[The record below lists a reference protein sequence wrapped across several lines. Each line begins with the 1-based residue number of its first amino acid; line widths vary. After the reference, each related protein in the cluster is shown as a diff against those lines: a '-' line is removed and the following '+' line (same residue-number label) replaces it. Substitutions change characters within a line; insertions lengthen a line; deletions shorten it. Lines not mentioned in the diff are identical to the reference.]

1 MDKYSV
7 VIDNLI
13 NKYSNLR
20 EENVYSKNNLGDY
33 TYKYTLNSY
42 RELVRK
48 LIVKHKTLRIADAD
62 ADALYNTE
70 TENKNTDIINEID
83 NEVIDKYLLNKIL
96 TEYIPYIKNKIY
108 DIEKIP
114 LVEQK
119 TPEWFKLREMMI
131 SASDSGYFLKKC
143 GIAKAVDS
151 LKIKLGLKQYVSSSA
166 PPQPLLHG
174 NTYEDVARAI
184 YE

>member
-48 LIVKHKTLRIADAD
+48 LIAKHKTLRIADAD
-62 ADALYNTE
+62 SLYNTE
-70 TENKNTDIINEID
+70 TKNKNTDIINEID
-83 NEVIDKYLLNKIL
+83 NEVIDKYLLYKIL
-96 TEYIPYIKNKIY
+96 TEYIPYIKNKY
-108 DIEKIP
+108 
-114 LVEQK
+114 
-119 TPEWFKLREMMI
+119 
-131 SASDSGYFLKKC
+131 
-143 GIAKAVDS
+143 
-151 LKIKLGLKQYVSSSA
+151 
-166 PPQPLLHG
+166 G
-174 NTYEDVARAI
+174 N
-184 YE
+184 